1 MDRKKDPADLL
12 STIFDKTYPLNNH
25 TVSIILGGSGS
36 GKSYFCYNVLTKI
49 YLDNFNIFHLLICS
63 KTAKCDKTLSKALKG
78 LEKEYPYIN
87 IELININELTDK
99 CQEIRAN
106 SLKSEY
112 LNKLCKIK
120 THKDMMKYID
130 KEMEEKM
137 KTMSQFPRIQGE
149 LYLMIDDLRLLL
161 DPDSYKIDSIN
172 LPKGVIPLQR
182 IDEPTEKEK
191 KTIFSDPEN
200 FDINYVVNYQGL
212 GINHKVFDQYDT
224 KPTIIIDYHGRELTE
239 KEWKNQLY
247 KEMMQYIRKEILLQ
261 RRSQL
266 VFGNSIQPILAI
278 IDDNV
283 GDAELIKPH
292 STLTQ
297 LIYLRR
303 HLHTS
308 LFILSQS
315 ATGINT
321 NIRRNTNS
329 FHLLPTISNAD
340 LKLINDRLPAQL
352 GIKDIRDKYL
362 ENTENKDRNQ
372 RMTTL
377 FCVAP
382 YNCVVDG
389 APPVVEEYYNKI
401 K

>member
-12 STIFDKTYPLNNH
+12 SNIFDKTYPLNNH
-25 TVSIILGGSGS
+25 TVSLILGGSGS
-36 GKSYFCYNVLTKI
+36 GKSYFCYNVLTPI

-87 IELININELTDK
+87 ISLININELTDK

-120 THKDMMKYID
+120 DHKEMIKYID

-137 KTMSQFPRIQGE
+137 KTMSQFPKIQGE

-161 DPDSYKIDSIN
+161 DPDSYRIETIN
-172 LPKGVIPLQR
+172 LPKGMVPPHRL
-182 IDEPTEKEK
+182 DEPDEEEK

-212 GINHKVFDQYDT
+212 GLNHKVFEKYDT
-224 KPTIIIDYHGRELTE
+224 KPTIIIDFHNKDLTS
-239 KEWKNQLY
+239 KEWESQLF
-247 KEMMQYIRKEILLQ
+247 KEIMNYVNKEILLQ
-261 RRSQL
+261 RRAEL

-292 STLTQ
+292 SDLTQ

-340 LKLINDRLPAQL
+340 LKLINDRLLAQL

-362 ENTENKDRNQ
+362 ENTEKEDRNQ

-382 YNCVVDG
+382 YNCVIDG
-389 APPVVEEYYNKI
+389 APPKVEEYYNKI
-401 K
+401 E